1 MEPFSM
7 SGSLTPEFPLG
18 YARQNHRGRQ
28 VSLQEYAGFA
38 GNESASLATSR
49 KHYHPQFEY
58 LSPIIA
64 IVLTVGIF
72 VADTLTKLEIAFPA
86 FYTAVVLLSVRF
98 CNKRGV
104 IFVGAGCAGLTL
116 LSDVLTQNT
125 IPTEEGVINTAI
137 SLVAIAS
144 TTYLAINISSEK
156 EAAYEMRSQL
166 AHMMRV
172 TTLGEMAA
180 SIAHEINQPLAAAVI
195 NGNAC
200 LRWLDAQPPN
210 LSEARQAVARL
221 VKEATRAGEI
231 IVQVRNLTQNKPPEK
246 SWLGINEII
255 TATAT
260 LIDRE
265 IQQNKVSFETNLSDD
280 VPLVQGDR
288 VQLQQV
294 ILNLLINAVE
304 SMTAVALG
312 SRKLTISSSK
322 NGTGVLVRVGDT
334 GRGFARED
342 LDRLFNAFYTTKR
355 NGMGM
360 GLAIS
365 RSIVESH
372 GGRIWAT
379 RNAPHGAIF
388 HFLLP
393 KSMEMIS

>member
-1 MEPFSM
+1 MHWQ
-7 SGSLTPEFPLG
+7 
-18 YARQNHRGRQ
+18 A
-28 VSLQEYAGFA
+28 YAGFA
-38 GNESASLATSR
+38 GDGSASSATSR
-49 KHYHPQFEY
+49 KRYYPSVEY
-58 LSPIIA
+58 VSAIIA
-64 IVLTVGIF
+64 VVLTVGIF
-72 VADTLTKLEIAFPA
+72 VADTVTKLEIAFPA

-104 IFVGAGCAGLTL
+104 VFVGAGCVGLTL
-116 LSDVLTQNT
+116 LSDVLTEVT
-125 IPTEEGVINTAI
+125 IPTEEGIINTAI

-156 EAAYEMRSQL
+156 EATYEMRSQL

-200 LRWLDAQPPN
+200 LRWLDADPPN
-210 LSEARQAVARL
+210 LEEARHAVVRL

-231 IVQVRNLTQNKPPEK
+231 ITQVRNLTKNTPPEK
-246 SWLGINEII
+246 NWLEINEII

-265 IQQNKVSFETNLSDD
+265 IQQNRIFLETCLSDD
-280 VPLVQGDR
+280 IPLVQADR

-304 SMTAVALG
+304 SMTAIAAG
-312 SRKLTISSSK
+312 SRKLTISSSQAG
-322 NGTGVLVRVGDT
+322 NGVLIAVRDT
-334 GRGFARED
+334 GKGFERED
-342 LDRLFNAFYTTKR
+342 FDRLFNAFYTTKR

-379 RNAPHGAIF
+379 RNAPRGAIF
-388 HFLLP
+388 QLLLP
-393 KSMEMIS
+393 KSTEINS

>member
-1 MEPFSM
+1 V
-7 SGSLTPEFPLG
+7 LIKT
-18 YARQNHRGRQ
+18 RGERQ
-28 VSLQEYAGFA
+28 VHWQTYAVFA
-38 GNESASLATSR
+38 GDRSESLAPSR
-49 KHYHPQFEY
+49 KRYHPQVEY
-58 LSPIIA
+58 VSAIIA
-64 IVLTVGIF
+64 VVLTAGIF
-72 VADTLTKLEIAFPA
+72 VADTITKLEIAFPA

-104 IFVGAGCAGLTL
+104 VFVGAGCVGLTL
-116 LSDVLTQNT
+116 LSDVLTQVT
-125 IPTEEGVINTAI
+125 IPTEEGIINTGI

-156 EAAYEMRSQL
+156 KAAYEIRSQL
-166 AHMMRV
+166 AHVMRV

-180 SIAHEINQPLAAAVI
+180 SIAHEINQPLAATVI

-200 LRWLDAQPPN
+200 LRWLEVDPPN
-210 LSEARQAVARL
+210 LEEARHAVARL

-231 IVQVRNLTQNKPPEK
+231 IAQVRNLTQNTPSKK
-246 SWLGINEII
+246 NWLGINEII
-255 TATAT
+255 AATAT

-265 IQQNKVSFETNLSDD
+265 IQQNTIFLEKCLSEDI
-280 VPLVQGDR
+280 PLVQGDR

-304 SMTAVALG
+304 SMTAVTAG
-312 SRKLTISSSK
+312 SRRLTISSSK
-322 NGTGVLVRVGDT
+322 RENGVLIAVGDT
-334 GRGFARED
+334 GKGIARKD
-342 LDRLFNAFYTTKR
+342 FDRLFNAFYTTKR

-379 RNAPHGAIF
+379 RNAPRGAIF
-388 HFLLP
+388 QFLLP
-393 KSMEMIS
+393 KSTEMIS